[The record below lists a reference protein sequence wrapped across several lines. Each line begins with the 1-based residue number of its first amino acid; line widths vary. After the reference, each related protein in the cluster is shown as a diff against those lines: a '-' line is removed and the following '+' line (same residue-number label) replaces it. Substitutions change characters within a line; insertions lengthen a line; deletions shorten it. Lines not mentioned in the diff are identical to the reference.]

1 MRAEGTQEA
10 LDVVENLEGRKKGN
24 LEAAE
29 KTNMDFYNFHQIL
42 IVFTHSQVS
51 LDETHGHARP
61 VPSMF
66 AGVSN
71 SATPAPPAG
80 SY

>member
-10 LDVVENLEGRKKGN
+10 LEVVENLEGRKKGN

-42 IVFTHSQVS
+42 IVFTHRRIKALFHIFTSIGQAQTRHTS
-51 LDETHGHARP
+51 
-61 VPSMF
+61 
-66 AGVSN
+66 
-71 SATPAPPAG
+71 
-80 SY
+80 